1 MNASNIILSAAAAT
15 LLGTAA
21 FGQALG
27 DSAVD
32 NRLETLNDSITGD
45 FERDVEQ
52 FGNEGRALGYT
63 GSLALQTSATSGNSD
78 TSSIGLGANMGYYD
92 GTNGYDVQFSYTR
105 SENEGV
111 VADDSLLY
119 EAQYTR
125 DLSST
130 VFAFGNLQGSIDNAD
145 LGGFDTSDNYL
156 GLGLGYR
163 IYNTADVQ
171 WTVQAGLGYRVA
183 DLDGISD
190 FDEPAISLS
199 SGYYNQLSE
208 TVAVSM
214 DTDIIG
220 SDADTVLYNDLGL
233 NVSMTE
239 TLALR
244 TSLITEYH
252 TDPAAG
258 RDDTDNTFGVSL
270 VYNFD

>member
-1 MNASNIILSAAAAT
+1 MKQSIFIAAAIAAVSAT
-15 LLGTAA
+15 TVSA
-21 FGQALG
+21 QTLG

-32 NRLETLNDSITGD
+32 TRIENLQDSIDDD
-45 FERDVEQ
+45 FERRDMGA
-52 FGNEGRALGYT
+52 FGNEGRALGYA
-63 GSLALQTSATSGNSD
+63 GSLALQTSATTGNTD
-78 TSSIGLGANMGYYD
+78 TSSIGVGANMGYYD
-92 GTNGYDVQFSYTR
+92 GKNGYDIQFSYQR
-105 SENEGV
+105 SENEGTV
-111 VADDSLLY
+111 DEDSLLY

-125 DLSST
+125 DLNDT
-130 VFAFGNLQGSIDNAD
+130 LYGFGKLQGTIDNAD

-163 IYNTADVQ
+163 VIRTNDVQ
-171 WTVQAGLGYRVA
+171 WDVQAGLGYRVA

-199 SGYYNQLSE
+199 SSYYNQVSDA
-208 TVAVSM
+208 VAFTM

-220 SDADTVLYNDLGL
+220 SESDTVVFNDLGV

-244 TSLITEYH
+244 TSLVTEYH

-258 RDDTDNTFGVSL
+258 RDDTDNKFGVSL
-270 VYNFD
+270 VYNFN